1 MNTTGGISTG
11 QRGSLNANEWAQKRK
26 EQIEK
31 AKQLK
36 YERKGTTGN
45 QNPLKNTG

>member
-1 MNTTGGISTG
+1 MNTTG

-31 AKQLK
+31 AKILRD
-36 YERKGTTGN
+36 ERKGASGN
-45 QNPLKNTG
+45 QNLLKNMG